1 MNRLYVVAIMLTM
14 GPLSVYS
21 AEEDD
26 AINCVNEKI
35 VPLQKD
41 YAHPCVAFCLYN
53 ILRNVSNIGL
63 PQISDFGLCPY
74 SKGTDVCEFAQGIQ
88 ECFPKNLDVN
98 FWVKF
103 FHKRNKIPN

>member
-35 VPLQKD
+35 VPLQMH
-41 YAHPCVAFCLYN
+41 YAHPCVAFCLYS

-63 PQISDFGLCPY
+63 PQISTLGYVP
-74 SKGTDVCEFAQGIQ
+74 IQ
-88 ECFPKNLDVN
+88 RAETYANSAKEYKSAFQ
-98 FWVKF
+98 
-103 FHKRNKIPN
+103 KI